1 MPGGR
6 FFDSNVL
13 IYSISGDKAK
23 TAAAREHLAA
33 RGAISVQVL
42 NEVANVARNKMA
54 MTWLEIRE
62 TISVFRAGLIVHPL
76 SVATHELGLHL
87 AEQHR
92 FHIYDAMIVAA
103 ALEAGCDTLYSEDMH
118 PGLLV
123 DDRLRIVNPFA

>member
-13 IYSISGDKAK
+13 IYSISGDDAK
-23 TAAAREHLAA
+23 TAAAREHLAG

-62 TISVFRAGLIVHPL
+62 TISVFQAGLIVHPL
-76 SVATHELGLHL
+76 SVRTHNLGLTL
-87 AEQHR
+87 AERHGL
-92 FHIYDAMIVAA
+92 HIYDAMIVAA
-103 ALEAGCDTLYSEDMH
+103 ALEADCDTLYSEDMH
-118 PGLLV
+118 AGLVV
-123 DDRLRIVNPFA
+123 DGRLTIVNPFA